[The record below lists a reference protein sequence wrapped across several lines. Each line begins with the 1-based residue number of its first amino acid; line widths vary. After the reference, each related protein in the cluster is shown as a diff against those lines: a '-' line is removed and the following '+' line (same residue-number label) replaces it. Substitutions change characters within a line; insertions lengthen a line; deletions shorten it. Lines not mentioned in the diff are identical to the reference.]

1 VPPRY
6 SYWTILA
13 GGLPT
18 AFRATERDELLPT
31 FQRLREKHPDAEMK
45 WFARGKLW
53 NSPEEARRAGDR
65 DASHRAPAD
74 GERRGRDWRPGG
86 SHRDPRQKFVDAKK
100 ARNASR
106 RQERFDHRQR
116 AEGRRS
122 DGRRTATAGA
132 AAHRPTRITRT
143 GAGSSAGT
151 ARAPA
156 AARSRLAG
164 SSAASEGIVPRST
177 GCITPWGAA
186 AAEIVPVARTAAAQG
201 RRGPT
206 GANRPQAPRGAAR
219 SDR

>member
-122 DGRRTATAGA
+122 DGDAPPRPEPRRTDQ
-132 AAHRPTRITRT
+132 T
-143 GAGSSAGT
+143 GS
-151 ARAPA
+151 
-156 AARSRLAG
+156 
-164 SSAASEGIVPRST
+164 
-177 GCITPWGAA
+177 
-186 AAEIVPVARTAAAQG
+186 
-201 RRGPT
+201 RGP
-206 GANRPQAPRGAAR
+206 AQDRRGAAQL
-219 SDR
+219 